1 MTWINASIAPL
12 RDLIAFL
19 YKKGQTN
26 DIHKRQ
32 IIRELRNN
40 LIVFE
45 NAFINQVAADVIID
59 NLSNEAVREAVKAD
73 FHFDRIKPGR
83 ITEALI
89 KDERNKKYAGW

>member
-1 MTWINASIAPL
+1 MTWINTSIGPL
-12 RDLIAFL
+12 KDLISFL
-19 YKKGQTN
+19 YKKSQTN

-45 NAFINQVAADVIID
+45 NAFINQVPADVIID

-73 FHFDRIKPGR
+73 FHFDRIKSGHIAEEQIR
-83 ITEALI
+83 
-89 KDERNKKYAGW
+89 DE